1 MAATQICIFGGEMFN
16 NMLIIQCGG
25 FYFKWGI
32 FGMAASG
39 VQVENFPFGW
49 FVFTISI
56 NPKLKGQKDW

>member
-1 MAATQICIFGGEMFN
+1 MFN